1 MSTSEQDLDL
11 RIAAAETA
19 VHLRDERVVGAAR
32 SVSRS
37 VQEHQ
42 AQIAGG
48 VALLL
53 VLWLVRRV
61 RRRRR

>member
-1 MSTSEQDLDL
+1 MNSADQDLDL
-11 RIAAAETA
+11 QIAAAETA

-32 SVSRS
+32 SVNRS

-42 AQIAGG
+42 THIAAG
-48 VALLL
+48 VALVV